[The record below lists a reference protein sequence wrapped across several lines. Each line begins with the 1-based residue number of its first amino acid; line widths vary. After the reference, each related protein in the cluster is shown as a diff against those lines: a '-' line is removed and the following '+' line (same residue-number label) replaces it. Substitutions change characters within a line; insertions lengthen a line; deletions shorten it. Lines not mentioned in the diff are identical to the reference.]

1 MDWLPRTGAALT
13 RVTSVPEPAKRAGAP
28 PNVVPF
34 DVRVGFRRCIPEVE
48 HSGPASPFG
57 DLVKLAAREQ
67 LVVLKELPNS
77 TENGDRVG
85 RRQGLLHATLLS
97 RFGSIDRAASS
108 KCGEELLQLQLS
120 QWCDIRKA
128 KAHARGRGGGG

>member
-28 PNVVPF
+28 PNVVLF

-57 DLVKLAAREQ
+57 DLVKLGAREQ

-85 RRQGLLHATLLS
+85 RRQGFLHATLLR
-97 RFGSIDRAASS
+97 RFGRIDRAASRRAARS
-108 KCGEELLQLQLS
+108 CFSCNCSNGS
-120 QWCDIRKA
+120 ISA
-128 KAHARGRGGGG
+128 KQMPMPSDG